1 MRTQLF
7 VGAVLLAGAQLGLL
21 AQQEPLSGAAA
32 EVAAADSSWAECY
45 QSCNVDGINRLI
57 ADDMVFIHIN
67 GSMQDKAAFVDSVR
81 PCNMEQM
88 HTTPTSIRLY
98 GNTAIVIGNM
108 TYKVKGGAAPGS
120 IIYTR
125 AYVRN
130 GSGRWSLVTH
140 QSTTPAQRRTAR
152 P

>member
-1 MRTQLF
+1 
-7 VGAVLLAGAQLGLL
+7 
-21 AQQEPLSGAAA
+21 
-32 EVAAADSSWAECY
+32 
-45 QSCNVDGINRLI
+45 
-57 ADDMVFIHIN
+57 
-67 GSMQDKAAFVDSVR
+67 MQNKAAFVDSVR
-81 PCNMEQM
+81 PCNMEQV

-108 TYKVKGGAAPGS
+108 TYKVKGRAAAPGS

-125 AYVRN
+125 AYVRD

-140 QSTTPAQRRTAR
+140 QSTPPAQPRTAQ